1 MKRRWDLAELSDHW
15 TLLPDELSLVGN
27 KSGATRLGFAL
38 LLKAFQ
44 LEGRFPKDKSDIP
57 QAVIGYVAKQV
68 NVPDD
73 AFAAYDWTG
82 RSARYHRA
90 QIREFFGFRE
100 ATVEDTEL
108 LVEWLAHQ
116 ELVLDTNLEAL
127 LATAYERCRELQLE
141 PPTPERMHRL
151 TRSAIRL
158 AEKRFTE
165 TILGRL
171 PEAVRDRLDAL
182 LEMESQ
188 DDTDSVEGEA
198 NEERITWYRLKADP
212 GAVGLQSLLRE
223 TAKLEYLRQMGLPDD
238 LFADIPAKVIK
249 RYWERAAAETIPHLR
264 RHPKALRL
272 TLLVVM
278 CWQRRFE
285 ITDGIVD
292 LMLRLIHRIET
303 KAEKR
308 IQKQILADIVRVSG
322 KSTILVRMAEAALE
336 KPDEAVAVVIY
347 PAAGGKKILEALV
360 KEHRAGQSYRQQVL
374 AAMRR
379 SYQNH
384 VRRMV
389 PPIQEAL
396 EFESNNTVHRPVLEA
411 LEVIK
416 TYIQRRS
423 PYYPADVDIPLAGV
437 VPPHLRDWVVK
448 SNDEGEVK
456 INRINYEICV
466 LQSLRTQVRC
476 KEIWVPGADKHRNPD
491 EDLPQDFETQRE
503 RYYQILNQ
511 PLEADSFIA
520 KVKTEMRE
528 ALAEF
533 NQGLPSNADVT
544 LRESKRKRIKLTPLK
559 AQPEPSHLVQ
569 LKQEISRRWG
579 MMSLLDMVKETEL
592 RVGFTQPFKSV
603 TAWQSLSPD
612 QLQKRLLLCIY
623 GWGTNIGLKRVCQ
636 AEPQISHHDL
646 AYVHRRFL
654 QRDALRQAIIAVAN
668 ATFAVRQAHIWGE
681 STTACASDAKKFAAW
696 DQNLLTEWHARY
708 GGRGIMIYW
717 HVERKSVC
725 IHSQLKSPS
734 SSEVAAMIQGVLRH
748 CTTMEIDRQYV
759 DTHGQSVIA
768 FAFSHVLG
776 FELMPRLKG
785 ISRQRLYLPDQG
797 TGSAYANLQPI
808 LTRPIRWE
816 LIRQQYDQ
824 IIKYATA
831 LKQGTAEAEAILRRF
846 MRNTQHPTYRALVE
860 LGQARKST
868 FLGRYLHHLSVRHE
882 VQEGLNVLED
892 WNSTNG
898 FILYG
903 KHGEIASNR
912 LVHQEIS
919 MLCLHLLQACLV
931 YINTLLIQGVL
942 ASPTW
947 YQRMTKE
954 DWRALTPLFYTSVTP
969 YGDFRLDMTKRIP
982 GLEDI
987 S

>member
-1 MKRRWDLAELSDHW
+1 MKRRWDPEELIDHW

-27 KSGATRLGFAL
+27 KTGPTRLGFAI

-44 LEGRFPKDKSDIP
+44 LAGRFPNDQSDIP
-57 QAVIGYVAKQV
+57 QTVIDYVAKQV
-68 NVPDD
+68 NVTGDV
-73 AFAAYDWTG
+73 FTRYDWAG
-82 RSARYHRA
+82 RTARYHRA

-100 ATVEDTEL
+100 ATVEDAEA
-108 LVEWLAHQ
+108 LVEWLTNQ
-116 ELVLDTNLEAL
+116 ELVLDTTLEAL
-127 LATAYERCRELQLE
+127 LATAYERCRALRLE

-151 TRSAIRL
+151 TRSAIRM
-158 AEKRFTE
+158 AEKRLTE

-171 PEAVRDRLDAL
+171 SEAVQERLEAL
-182 LEMESQ
+182 LEESQ
-188 DDTDSVEGEA
+188 PDIETTHDEA

-212 GAVGLQSLLRE
+212 GGVGLQSLLRE
-223 TAKLEYLRQMGLPDD
+223 TAKLDYLRQIGLPDD
-238 LFADIPAKVIK
+238 LLADIPDKVIK
-249 RYWERAAAETIPHLR
+249 RYRARAAAETMPQLR
-264 RHPKALRL
+264 RHAKALRL
-272 TLLVVM
+272 TLLAVM
-278 CWQRRFE
+278 CWQRSFE
-285 ITDGIVD
+285 IIDGIVD
-292 LMLRLIHRIET
+292 LMLRMIRRMET
-303 KAEKR
+303 RAEKR
-308 IQKQILADIVRVSG
+308 IQQQLLADMVRVSG
-322 KSTILVRMAEAALE
+322 KNTILVRMAEAALE
-336 KPDEAVAVVIY
+336 NPDEAVAMVIY
-347 PAAGGKKILEALV
+347 PAAGGQKILEALV
-360 KEHRAGQSYRQQVL
+360 KEYRAGQSYQQQVL
-374 AAMRR
+374 ATMRR
-379 SYQNH
+379 SYQHH

-389 PPIQEAL
+389 APVQEAL
-396 EFESNNTVHRPVLEA
+396 EFQSNNTVHRPVLEA
-411 LEVIK
+411 LAVIQ
-416 TYIQRRS
+416 TYAQSRS
-423 PYYPADVDIPLAGV
+423 PYYPSEVDIPLEGV
-437 VPPHLRDWVVK
+437 VPQHLRDWVVK
-448 SNDEGEVK
+448 TNAKGEAK

-476 KEIWVPGADKHRNPD
+476 KEIWVAGADKHRNPD
-491 EDLPQDFETQRE
+491 EDLPQDFEE
-503 RYYQILNQ
+503 RRAHYYQVLNQ
-511 PLEADSFIA
+511 PLDADSFIA
-520 KVKTEMRE
+520 KVKTEMGQ

-533 NQGLPSNADVT
+533 NKGLPTNAQVT
-544 LRESKRKRIKLTPLK
+544 LRQSKRKRIKLTPLK
-559 AQPEPSHLVQ
+559 AQPEPANLVQ
-569 LKQEISRRWG
+569 LKQEIGRRWG
-579 MMSLLDMVKETEL
+579 VMSLLDIVKETEL
-592 RVGFTQPFKSV
+592 RVGFTPSFKSV

-612 QLQKRLLLCIY
+612 ELQKRLLLCIY

-636 AEPQISHHDL
+636 AEPQISPHDL

-654 QRDALRQAIIAVAN
+654 QRDALRQAIIAIAN

-681 STTACASDAKKFAAW
+681 STTACASDAKKFGAW

-785 ISRQRLYLPDQG
+785 ISTQKLYLPDKDEAVG
-797 TGSAYANLQPI
+797 YAHLQPI
-808 LTRPIRWE
+808 LTRPIRWD
-816 LIRQQYDQ
+816 LIRQQYDP

-860 LGQARKST
+860 LGQARKTT
-868 FLGRYLHHLSVRHE
+868 FLARYLHDLSLRHE

-912 LVHQEIS
+912 LVQQEIS

-931 YINTLLIQGVL
+931 YVNTLLIQEVL
-942 ASPTW
+942 SAPHW
-947 YQRMTKE
+947 YSRMTQE
-954 DWRALTPLFYTSVTP
+954 DWRGLTPLFYTSITP
-969 YGDFRLDMTKRIP
+969 YGDFRLDMTTRIP
-982 GLEDI
+982 GLEAA